1 MIDNIFRKFVFP
13 LCNKR
18 KLSIFGLQGTFHY
31 DSRFWSNMETYYPEG
46 GEEVFDTQETKLN
59 TYWNTSFSKVCLGM
73 NIHGAENTN
82 FVAVNITANS
92 LYSLIA
98 DGQYRS
104 TSLGRDTWKTLI
116 GLQAS
121 LQRKCN
127 KEGFNAAC
135 DISKARI
142 GFVANNENDCKSCDS
157 RIGFGSGGYPN
168 NSITCGNTA
177 KWQPDNG
184 EKYIQAMCYVFV
196 Q

>member
-1 MIDNIFRKFVFP
+1 MGFKIIDNIFRKLV
-13 LCNKR
+13 LR
-18 KLSIFGLQGTFHY
+18 KFSIVGLQGTFHY
-31 DSRFWSNMETYYPEG
+31 NSGFWSNMETYNPEG
-46 GEEVFDTQETKLN
+46 GEKVFDAQETKLN

-73 NIHGAENTN
+73 NIHGEENTN
-82 FVAVNITANS
+82 FVVIHKTANS

-104 TSLGRDTWKTLI
+104 TSLGRDTWKMLI
-116 GLQAS
+116 GSQAS

-135 DISKARI
+135 DTTKARI
-142 GFVANNENDCKSCDS
+142 GFVANNENDCEWCDS
-157 RIGFGSGGYPN
+157 RVGFGTGGYPDDSN
-168 NSITCGNTA
+168 TCGNTA

-184 EKYIQAMCYVFV
+184 EKYIKAMCYVFI